1 MNDVMNGLSWPW
13 ILLMVTFPPVVGV
26 LVALPLWRRS
36 EMILGN
42 IAGTIVIF
50 GSALAL
56 IFRES
61 VDLDRL
67 TRACFDSGVF
77 CRPEPSAFMRYAIYG
92 SIGLIE
98 VVALFASSLKVEKNA
113 RNRHY
118 APEWRS

>member
-1 MNDVMNGLSWPW
+1 VNGLSWPW
-13 ILLMVTFPPVVGV
+13 ILLMSSVPPAAGV
-26 LVALPLWRRS
+26 LLALPLWRRG

-42 IAGTIVIF
+42 VAGTIVIF

-61 VDLDRL
+61 VELDRL

-77 CRPEPSAFMRYAIYG
+77 CRPEPGAFMRYAIYA
-92 SIGLIE
+92 SVGLVQ
-98 VVALFASSLKVEKNA
+98 VVALFASSLRIEKNA